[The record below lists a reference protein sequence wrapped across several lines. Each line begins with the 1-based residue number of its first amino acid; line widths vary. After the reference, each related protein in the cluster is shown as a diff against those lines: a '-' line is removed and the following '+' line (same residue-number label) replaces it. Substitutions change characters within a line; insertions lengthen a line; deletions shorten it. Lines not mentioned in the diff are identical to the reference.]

1 LSRGK
6 AGEVAGPRWPS
17 EPAAPPIAVCPI
29 PPVAYDRSGQQVRL
43 PIPDPGPSMPHPES
57 PRVPDIREVLANR
70 IAILDGAMGTM
81 VHALALDELGFRGER
96 FADHGRDLK
105 NCIDVL
111 TLTQGDAIRGIHA
124 AYLEAGAD
132 IVETNTFG
140 ATSVALADFG
150 LQHHTREMNLV
161 AARLAREA
169 ADAWTARTPGQ
180 PRFVA
185 GSIGPTNKQLSIAGN
200 VADPGHRDVTFE
212 QMVAAYREQIEALIE
227 GGVDLLLAETAFD
240 TLVLK
245 ACLHAIERVFADG
258 GRQVPVMASFTVFE
272 GGRTLSAQT
281 VEACWT
287 SISHVDLLSAGINCA
302 LGPEKLRTHVA
313 DLSRITPRFVS
324 CYPNAGL
331 PNALGGF
338 DETPEM
344 MAGVLKEFA
353 EAGWLNV
360 VGGCCGTTP
369 AHIKAIAD
377 VMRQYP
383 PRKPVAP
390 PRRSRYSG
398 LEMLE
403 IRPESSFTIVGER
416 TNVTGS
422 RAFARLIREERYEE
436 ALGVA
441 RQQVENGANII
452 DVNVDEGMLDGPAVM
467 TKFLTLLS
475 SEPEIAKVPI
485 MVDSSR
491 FEVLEAGLKCVQ
503 GKGIANSISLKEG
516 EEVFLKH
523 ARIVRR
529 LGAAAVVM
537 AFDEEGQATDVDRR
551 VAICERAYRLLTEQ
565 AGFPPEDIIFDPNIL
580 TVATGLEEHARYA
593 LNFIEATRIIK
604 ERMPLVKVSGGVSN
618 ISFSFRGNEVVRESM
633 HACFLYHAIR
643 AGMEMGIV
651 NAGQLAVYE
660 EIEPELKTR
669 IEDVLFD
676 RKPDA
681 TERLVEFAETV
692 KKQEGGGQTQA
703 DAWRSLDVE
712 SRLTHALVKGIVDHV
727 EADVDEARGHYPTS
741 LEIIEGPLM
750 RGMQVVGD
758 LFGEGKMFLPQVV
771 KSARVMKK
779 AVNHLLPHMEA
790 ERAASGAAQAK
801 RGRVLMATVKGDV
814 HDIGKNIV
822 GVVLGCNNYEVVDL
836 GVMVPCTKIID
847 EALRNEVDVVGLS
860 GLITP
865 SLDEMVQVAREFEH
879 AKLKMPLL
887 IGGATTSARHT
898 AVKIAPAYSGA
909 VIHVSDASRAAGVV
923 EKLLNPA
930 SREGFAQANRAAQ
943 ARDVENFRRR
953 QETKLVSYATA
964 CAKRWTTDWAAAPID
979 VPEFLGVRTLE
990 KIPLAD
996 LVPYIDW
1003 SPFFMSWELKG
1014 KYPAIFTDPVVGAEA
1029 RKLHADATRMLDEI
1043 IRDDLL
1049 VAKAAYG
1056 FFPANSVGD
1065 DIAVYADES
1074 RTTEVGRVHTLR
1086 QQWERQGQ
1094 DVFHA
1099 LADFVAPA
1107 ESGRHDYLGGFAVT
1121 AGHGCE
1127 ELCRKYDADHDDYS
1141 SILAKALADR
1151 LAEAAAEWLH
1161 AQARL
1166 EWGYGRAERLSSEDL
1181 IEEKYRGIRPAPGYP
1196 ACPDHTEKR
1205 SLFAWLD
1212 AEGRAGMTLTESCAM
1227 LPAASV
1233 SGLYFAHPESRYFA
1247 VDRITREQVEVY
1259 AVRKGMPVSEIERWL
1274 APNLGYDA

>member
-1 LSRGK
+1 MPKPRSARHDLLLS
-6 AGEVAGPRWPS
+6 
-17 EPAAPPIAVCPI
+17 
-29 PPVAYDRSGQQVRL
+29 
-43 PIPDPGPSMPHPES
+43 
-57 PRVPDIREVLANR
+57 VLASR

-81 VHALALDELGFRGER
+81 VHQLALDEMGFRGDR
-96 FADHGRDLK
+96 FADHHRDLK

-150 LQHHTREMNLV
+150 LQRHTREMNLV

-169 ADAWTARTPGQ
+169 ADAASAKTPHK

-200 VADPGHRDVTFE
+200 VADPGHRDVTFDE
-212 QMVAAYREQIEALIE
+212 MVAAYREQIESLIE

-245 ACLHAIERVFADG
+245 SCLHAIEQVFSDL
-258 GRQVPVMASFTVFE
+258 GRTLPVMASFTIFE

-287 SISHVDLLSAGINCA
+287 SISHIDLVSAGINCA

-313 DLSRITPRFVS
+313 DLSRITPRLVS

-344 MAGVLKEFA
+344 MAAVLEEFA
-353 EAGWLNV
+353 QAGWLNI

-377 VMRQYP
+377 VMAQYP
-383 PRKPVAP
+383 PRKPAEP

-403 IRPESSFTIVGER
+403 LRPESSFTVVGER

-422 RAFARLIREERYEE
+422 RAFMRLIKDERYEE

-452 DVNVDEGMLDGPAVM
+452 DVNVDEGMLDGVKVM

-475 SEPEIAKVPI
+475 SEPEISRVPI
-485 MVDSSR
+485 MIDSSK
-491 FEVLEAGLKCVQ
+491 FEVLEAGLKCIQ
-503 GKGIANSISLKEG
+503 GKGIVNSISLKEG
-516 EEVFLKH
+516 EAKFLEQ
-523 ARIVRR
+523 ARIVRSH
-529 LGAAAVVM
+529 GAAVVVM
-537 AFDEEGQATDVDRR
+537 AFDEDGQATDIERR
-551 VAICERAYRLLTEQ
+551 VSICRRAYDLLTGQ
-565 AGFPPEDIIFDPNIL
+565 VGFPPEDIIFDPNIL
-580 TVATGLEEHARYA
+580 TVATGIEEHNRYA
-593 LNFIEATRIIK
+593 LNFIEATRRIK
-604 ERMPLVKVSGGVSN
+604 ESMPAVKVSGGVSN
-618 ISFSFRGNEVVRESM
+618 ISFSFRGNDVVREAM
-633 HACFLYHAIR
+633 HSCFLYHAIR

-660 EIEPELKTR
+660 EIEPELRER

-676 RKPDA
+676 RRLDA
-681 TERLVEFAETV
+681 TDRLIEYAETV
-692 KKQEGGGQTQA
+692 KKRDPA
-703 DAWRSLDVE
+703 DVARADTWRTLDVE
-712 SRLTHALVKGIVDHV
+712 GRISHALVKGIADHV
-727 EADVDEARGHYPTS
+727 EEDMDEARQQYATS

-750 RGMQVVGD
+750 RGMQTVGD

-771 KSARVMKK
+771 KSARVMKR
-779 AVNHLLPHMEA
+779 AVNHLLPFMEA
-790 ERAASGAAQAK
+790 ERAASGNTQAK

-822 GVVLGCNNYEVVDL
+822 GVVLGCNNYDVVDL
-836 GVMVPCTKIID
+836 GVMVPCTKIIE
-847 EALRNEVDVVGLS
+847 EAIRHEADIVGLS

-865 SLDEMVQVAREFEH
+865 SLDEMVQVAQEFEH

-898 AVKIAPAYSGA
+898 AVRIAPKYSGN
-909 VIHVSDASRAAGVV
+909 VVHVSDASRAAGVV
-923 EKLLNPA
+923 ERLLNPA
-930 SREGFAQANRAAQ
+930 SREDFARANRESQ

-953 QETKLVSYATA
+953 QETKLVPYATA
-964 CAKRWTTDWAAAPID
+964 CEKRWTTDWATAAIE
-979 VPEFLGVRTLE
+979 VPEFLGVRTLDR
-990 KIPLAD
+990 IPLAE
-996 LVPYIDW
+996 LIPFIDW

-1014 KYPAIFTDPVVGAEA
+1014 KYPAILDDATVGEEA
-1029 RKLHADATRMLDEI
+1029 RTLHRDALAMLEAIVRDEA
-1043 IRDDLL
+1043 L
-1049 VAKAAYG
+1049 VAKGVYG
-1056 FFPANSVGD
+1056 FFAANSAGD
-1065 DIAVYADES
+1065 DIVLFRDDS
-1074 RTTEVGRVHTLR
+1074 RTAEIGRVHTLR
-1086 QQWERQGQ
+1086 QQWERRGQ
-1094 DVFHA
+1094 EMYHA
-1099 LADFVAPA
+1099 LSDFVAPL
-1107 ESGRHDYLGGFAVT
+1107 ESGRGDYIGAFACT
-1121 AGHGCE
+1121 AGHGCDD
-1127 ELCRKYDADHDDYS
+1127 LCRKYDRDHDDYS
-1141 SILAKALADR
+1141 SIMAKAIADR
-1151 LAEAAAEWLH
+1151 LAEACAEWLH
-1161 AQARL
+1161 ARVRR
-1166 EWGYGRAERLSSEDL
+1166 EWGYGGTENLSADDL

-1205 SLFAWLD
+1205 SLFKWLD
-1212 AEGRAGMTLTESCAM
+1212 AERAAGMTLTESFAM

-1247 VDRITREQVEVY
+1247 VDRITREQVEAY
-1259 AVRKGMPVSEIERWL
+1259 AARKGMPVSEVERWL
-1274 APNLGYDA
+1274 APNLGYDT

>member
-1 LSRGK
+1 MPQKQTFSTPDALRNLLS
-6 AGEVAGPRWPS
+6 S
-17 EPAAPPIAVCPI
+17 
-29 PPVAYDRSGQQVRL
+29 
-43 PIPDPGPSMPHPES
+43 
-57 PRVPDIREVLANR
+57 R

-81 VHALALDELGFRGER
+81 VHQLGLDEHGFRGER
-96 FADHGRDLK
+96 FAAHHRDLK

-150 LQHHTREMNLV
+150 LQHHTRELNLV

-169 ADAWTARTPGQ
+169 ADAVMAKSPDR

-200 VADPGHRDVTFE
+200 VADPGHRDVTFD

-245 ACLHAIERVFADG
+245 ACLHAIEQVFSDL
-258 GRQVPVMASFTVFE
+258 GRTLPVMASFTIFE

-287 SISHVDLLSAGINCA
+287 SISHIDLLSAGINCA

-313 DLSRITPRFVS
+313 DLARITPRFVS

-344 MAGVLKEFA
+344 MASVLEQFA
-353 EAGWLNV
+353 QEGWLNI

-377 VMRQYP
+377 VMRNYP
-383 PRKPVAP
+383 PRVPAPP
-390 PRRSRYSG
+390 PRRTRYSG

-422 RAFARLIREERYEE
+422 RAFARLIKEERYEE

-452 DVNVDEGMLDGPAVM
+452 DVNVDEGMLDGVKVM

-475 SEPEIAKVPI
+475 SEPEISRVPI
-485 MVDSSR
+485 MIDSSR

-503 GKGIANSISLKEG
+503 GKGIVNSISLKEG
-516 EEVFLKH
+516 EDKFLEQ
-523 ARIVRR
+523 ARIVRSH
-529 LGAAAVVM
+529 GAAVVVM
-537 AFDEEGQATDVDRR
+537 AFDEEGQATDIDRR
-551 VAICERAYRLLTEQ
+551 VAICKRAYRLLTERVD
-565 AGFPPEDIIFDPNIL
+565 FPPEDIIFDPNIL
-580 TVATGLEEHARYA
+580 TVATGIEEHNQYA
-593 LNFIEATRIIK
+593 LNFIEATRQIK
-604 ERMPLVKVSGGVSN
+604 AAMPAVKISGGVSN
-618 ISFSFRGNEVVRESM
+618 ISFSFRGNEVVREAM
-633 HACFLYHAIR
+633 HSCFLYHAIQ

-651 NAGQLAVYE
+651 NAGQLAVYQ
-660 EIEPELKTR
+660 EIEPSLRDR

-676 RKPDA
+676 RRPDA
-681 TERLVEFAETV
+681 TELLVEFAETV
-692 KKQEGGGQTQA
+692 KRQDGAGSAQT
-703 DAWRSLDVE
+703 DTWRSLGVE
-712 SRLTHALVKGIVDHV
+712 ARLAHALVKGIVDHIDEDV
-727 EADVDEARGHYPTS
+727 EAARQHYATS

-750 RGMQVVGD
+750 RGMQTVGD

-790 ERAASGAAQAK
+790 ERKASGTAQAK
-801 RGRVLMATVKGDV
+801 RGKVLMATVKGDV

-836 GVMVPCTKIID
+836 GVMVPCTKIIE
-847 EALRNEVDVVGLS
+847 EAIRHEVDIVGLS

-865 SLDEMVQVAREFEH
+865 SLDEMVQVAQEFEH
-879 AKLKMPLL
+879 EGLKMPLL

-898 AVKIAPAYSGA
+898 AVKIAPKYSGA
-909 VIHVSDASRAAGVV
+909 VVHVNDASRAAGVV
-923 EKLLNPA
+923 EKLLSPTA
-930 SREGFAQANRAAQ
+930 REEFVRATRDAQ

-953 QETKLVSYATA
+953 QETKLIPYAAA
-964 CAKRWTTDWAAAPID
+964 CGRRWTTDWATTTID

-990 KIPLAD
+990 KIPLGE
-996 LVPYIDW
+996 LIPYIDW
-1003 SPFFMSWELKG
+1003 SPFFLSWELKG
-1014 KYPAIFTDPVVGAEA
+1014 KHPAIFDDPVVGTEA
-1029 RKLHADATRMLDEI
+1029 RKLHGDALRMLDEI
-1043 IRDDLL
+1043 VDSDAL
-1049 VAKAAYG
+1049 VSKAAYG
-1056 FFPANSVGD
+1056 FFAANSTGD
-1065 DIAVYADES
+1065 DIILYADDA
-1074 RTTEVGRVHTLR
+1074 RTAEIGRVHTLR

-1099 LADFVAPA
+1099 LADFVAPV
-1107 ESGRHDYLGGFAVT
+1107 ESGRADYLGVFACT

-1127 ELCRKYDADHDDYS
+1127 ELCRRYDRDHDDYS
-1141 SILAKALADR
+1141 SIMAKAVADR
-1151 LAEAAAEWLH
+1151 LAEACAEWLH
-1161 AQARL
+1161 ARARR
-1166 EWGYGRAERLSSEDL
+1166 EWGYGRRETLSTEDL

-1205 SLFAWLD
+1205 SLFALLD
-1212 AEGRAGMTLTESCAM
+1212 AENRAGMTLTESCAM

-1233 SGLYFAHPESRYFA
+1233 SGLYFGHPESRYFA
-1247 VDRITREQVEVY
+1247 VDRITREQVEAY
-1259 AVRKGMPVSEIERWL
+1259 AARKGMAVGEVERWL

>member
-1 LSRGK
+1 
-6 AGEVAGPRWPS
+6 
-17 EPAAPPIAVCPI
+17 
-29 PPVAYDRSGQQVRL
+29 
-43 PIPDPGPSMPHPES
+43 MPTPTLH
-57 PRVPDIREVLANR
+57 DVLRDR

-81 VHALALDELGFRGER
+81 VHALGLDEQGFRGEQFR
-96 FADHGRDLK
+96 EHGRDLK

-150 LQHHTREMNLV
+150 LQHHTRELNLV

-169 ADAWTARTPGQ
+169 ADAATARTPDR

-200 VADPGHRDVTFE
+200 VADPGHRDVTYDE
-212 QMVAAYREQIEALIE
+212 MVAAYREQIEALID

-245 ACLHAIERVFADG
+245 ACLHAIERTFADL
-258 GRQVPVMASFTVFE
+258 GRKLPVMASFTIFE

-313 DLSRITPRFVS
+313 DLSRITPRLVS

-344 MAGVLKEFA
+344 MAGVLREFA
-353 EAGWLNV
+353 ESGWLNI

-369 AHIKAIAD
+369 DHIRAIAD
-377 VMRQYP
+377 VMRNYP
-383 PRKPVAP
+383 PRQPAAP

-403 IRPESSFTIVGER
+403 LRPESSFTIVGER

-422 RAFARLIREERYEE
+422 RAFARLIKEDRYEE

-452 DVNVDEGMLDGPAVM
+452 DVNVDEGMLDGVKVM

-475 SEPEIAKVPI
+475 SEPEISKVPVMI
-485 MVDSSR
+485 DSSR

-503 GKGIANSISLKEG
+503 GKGIVNSISLKEG
-516 EEVFLKH
+516 EEVFLRQ
-523 ARIVRR
+523 ARTVRGY
-529 LGAAAVVM
+529 GAAVVVM
-537 AFDEEGQATDVDRR
+537 AFDEEGQATDVERR
-551 VAICERAYRLLTEQ
+551 VAICQRAYRLLTEK
-565 AGFPPEDIIFDPNIL
+565 AGFAPEDIIFDPNIL
-580 TVATGLEEHARYA
+580 TVATGIEEHNRYA
-593 LNFIEATRIIK
+593 LNFIEATRRIK
-604 ERMPLVKVSGGVSN
+604 ESMPLVKVSGGVSN
-618 ISFSFRGNEVVRESM
+618 ISFSFRGNEVVREAM
-633 HACFLYHAIR
+633 HSCFLYHAIR

-660 EIEPELKTR
+660 QIEPELRER

-676 RKPDA
+676 RRPDS

-692 KKQEGGGQTQA
+692 KKRDPSDTTLA
-703 DAWRSLDVE
+703 DSWRGLDVE
-712 SRLTHALVKGIVDHV
+712 SRLTHALVKGIADHV
-727 EADVDEARGHYPTS
+727 EEDVEEARGHYATS

-750 RGMQVVGD
+750 RGMQTVGD

-771 KSARVMKK
+771 KSARVMKR

-790 ERAASGAAQAK
+790 ERAASGAADTK
-801 RGRVLMATVKGDV
+801 RGKVLIATVKGDV

-822 GVVLGCNNYEVVDL
+822 GVVLGCNGYEVVDL

-847 EALRNEVDVVGLS
+847 EAVRHQADIVGLS

-865 SLDEMVQVAREFEH
+865 SLDEMVQVAQEFEH
-879 AKLKMPLL
+879 AKLRMPLL

-898 AVKIAPAYSGA
+898 AVKIAPRYSGA
-909 VIHVSDASRAAGVV
+909 VVHVNDASRAAGVV
-923 EKLLNPA
+923 EKLLNVNA
-930 SREGFAQANRAAQ
+930 REEFVRSTREAQ
-943 ARDVENFRRR
+943 ARDVENFKRR
-953 QETKLVSYATA
+953 QETKLVPYAAA
-964 CAKRWTTDWAAAPID
+964 CAKRWTTDWATTPID
-979 VPEFLGVRTLE
+979 VPEFLGIRRLDRV
-990 KIPLAD
+990 PLAE
-996 LVPYIDW
+996 LIPFIDW

-1014 KYPAIFTDPVVGAEA
+1014 KYPAIFSDATVGEEA
-1029 RKLHADATRMLDEI
+1029 RRLHADALALLDRIVREEA
-1043 IRDDLL
+1043 L
-1049 VAKAAYG
+1049 VARGVYG
-1056 FFPANSVGD
+1056 FFAANADGD
-1065 DIAVYADES
+1065 DIVLYTDDS
-1074 RTTEVGRVHTLR
+1074 RTSDFGRIHTLR
-1086 QQWERQGQ
+1086 QQWERKGQ

-1099 LADFVAPA
+1099 LADFVAPVG
-1107 ESGRHDYLGGFAVT
+1107 SGRGDYVGAFACT
-1121 AGHGCE
+1121 AGHGCD
-1127 ELCRKYDADHDDYS
+1127 ELCREFDRQHDDYS
-1141 SILAKALADR
+1141 SILVKALADR
-1151 LAEAAAEWLH
+1151 LAEAFAEWLH
-1161 AQARL
+1161 AKVRR
-1166 EWGYGRAERLSSEDL
+1166 EWGYGRGEGLAPEDL
-1181 IEEKYRGIRPAPGYP
+1181 IEERYRGIRPAPGYP

-1205 SLFAWLD
+1205 SLFEWLD
-1212 AEGRAGMTLTESCAM
+1212 AGEAAGMTLTESYAM

-1233 SGLYFAHPESRYFA
+1233 SGLYFAHPDSRYFA
-1247 VDRITREQVEVY
+1247 VDRITREQVEAY
-1259 AVRKGMPVSEIERWL
+1259 ARRKGMAVSEVERWL